1 MLTFRYLLAAVAA
14 VAATAA
20 VALAVLGMFKSNMPH
35 LASAAA
41 PIAAEKAA
49 HLDTPVAVRLYPANY
64 TYINGRWVLT
74 DRASPGVT
82 AVPVYILELGRCRL
96 YSRDEVD
103 VTGARTAVYVS
114 NSTEDFRSSTSL
126 KVFDLTSYWR
136 SGHTSVTVQVNPAGT
151 SFTLSAPAGAF
162 LADFLLAWED
172 CLTCDPTNGA
182 AMYVDEV
189 WRLTFTPSGPVLVR
203 IRSSGAFWH
212 EVYADGQLIYTWNK
226 DGPKN
231 DRYAGRNPTIT
242 VRFVSQESASTIEAT
257 FTVVDSQ
264 AQTNPQTFRNLF
276 GVTYTARN
284 ATIALTNCVLVM
296 PWVEE
301 GTITHYAATCRS
313 ATDFR
318 PEAVEVETSGVKVRL
333 VVVNC

>member
-41 PIAAEKAA
+41 SIAAEKPA
-49 HLDTPVAVRLYPANY
+49 HLDTPAAVSQHLAYY

-74 DRASPGVT
+74 DSPGAT
-82 AVPVYILELGRCRL
+82 AVPVYILELGRCPL
-96 YSRDEVD
+96 YSRAEVD
-103 VTGARTAVYVS
+103 VTGARTAAYAS
-114 NSTEDFRSSTSL
+114 NSTQDLRSSMSL
-126 KVFDLTSYWR
+126 KVFNLTGYWR
-136 SGHTSVTVQVNPAGT
+136 SGYTSVTVQVNPAGA
-151 SFTLSAPAGAF
+151 SFTLFAPEEVF
-162 LADFLLAWED
+162 FADYLLAWED

-182 AMYVDEV
+182 RMYVDEV
-189 WRLTFTPSGPVLVR
+189 WRLTFTPSGPVLTR
-203 IRSSGAFWH
+203 IRSSGGFWH
-212 EVYADGQLIYTWNK
+212 EVYADGQLICTWNK
-226 DGPKN
+226 HGPKN
-231 DRYAGRNPTIT
+231 DRYVGTNPTIT
-242 VRFVSQESASTIEAT
+242 VRFVSPDSTMNVEVT
-257 FTVVDSQ
+257 FTIANSQ
-264 AQTNPQTFRNLF
+264 TQADPQTFRNLF
-276 GVTYTARN
+276 GMTYTAKN

-301 GTITHYAATCRS
+301 GTITHYAATCS
-313 ATDFR
+313 SGTDFR

>member
-1 MLTFRYLLAAVAA
+1 MLTFRYLLALAAA
-14 VAATAA
+14 VAATAV
-20 VALAVLGMFKSNMPH
+20 VAFVVLGMFKSSQAS
-35 LASAAA
+35 LISAAA
-41 PIAAEKAA
+41 SIAAEKAA
-49 HLDTPVAVRLYPANY
+49 HLDTPVSVRQHLAYY
-64 TYINGRWVLT
+64 RRDGGKWVLN
-74 DRASPGVT
+74 DVSGI
-82 AVPVYILELGRCRL
+82 PVYILELGRCLL

-103 VTGARTAVYVS
+103 VTGARTAVYTI
-114 NSTEDFRSSTSL
+114 NNTQDFRSSTSL

-136 SGHTSVTVQVNPAGT
+136 SGYTSVTVQVNPAGT

-172 CLTCDPTNGA
+172 CLTCDPTDGA
-182 AMYVDEV
+182 NMYVDEV
-189 WRLTFTPSGPVLVR
+189 WRLTFTSSGPVLSR
-203 IRSSGAFWH
+203 IRSSGGFWH
-212 EVYADGQLIYTWNK
+212 EVYADGQLIYTWNE

-231 DRYAGRNPTIT
+231 DKYVGTNPTIT
-242 VRFVSQESASTIEAT
+242 VKFVSPESVSTIEAA
-257 FTVVDSQ
+257 FTIVDSQ

-284 ATIALTNCVLVM
+284 ATVVLTSCVLIM

-313 ATDFR
+313 GTDFR
-318 PEAVEVETSGVKVRL
+318 PETAEVEASGLRVRL

>member
-1 MLTFRYLLAAVAA
+1 MLTFRYLLVVVAS

-35 LASAAA
+35 LASVAASILA
-41 PIAAEKAA
+41 GKTA
-49 HLDTPVAVRLYPANY
+49 HIDTPVSVRQYLAYYRYAS
-64 TYINGRWVLT
+64 GRWVLDNT
-74 DRASPGVT
+74 NGI
-82 AVPVYILELGRCRL
+82 PVYILELGQCRL
-96 YSRDEVD
+96 YGRDEVD
-103 VTGARTAVYVS
+103 ITGARTAVYTS
-114 NSTEDFRSSTSL
+114 NSTEDLRSSTSL

-151 SFTLSAPAGAF
+151 SFTLTAPEGDF

-172 CLTCDPTNGA
+172 CLTCDPTNGDK
-182 AMYVDEV
+182 MYVDEV
-189 WRLTFTPSGPVLVR
+189 WRLTFTPSGPVLTR
-203 IRSSGAFWH
+203 IHSNGGFWH
-212 EVYADGQLIYTWNK
+212 EVYADGRLIYTWNK

-231 DRYAGRNPTIT
+231 DRYVGTNPTIT
-242 VRFVSQESASTIEAT
+242 VRFVSPESASTVEVT
-257 FTVVDSQ
+257 FTIADSQ
-264 AQTNPQTFRNLF
+264 TQTDPPTFRSLF
-276 GVTYTARN
+276 GATYTARN

-296 PWVEE
+296 PWVEDNV
-301 GTITHYAATCRS
+301 ITHYAATCRS